1 MKVQNLES
9 LEIVNLFLR
18 RIIFLFYIF
27 SLTVTVTFAYRI
39 KKSSSRGDKLSR
51 EDKIKYGQRIT
62 KLQIGKMNLIPD
74 GPMTDEELNEFLARD
89 KEKREGNPDKVGVV
103 YIDERIA
110 GMPVGQ
116 TRIKPKGLVLFFPDD
131 EEDIKNFQNPEDND
145 SVKRSER
152 NDRLML
158 ERKILNE
165 AIDSQNSN
173 PYKEIYDEETK
184 ILNYESDVKKDVHKK
199 NLLNLALEKEEEI
212 FRSELNKENNEYY
225 DKKFNKAYIDNVYK
239 FRKSWADEHKD
250 HKEEERPEEN
260 FELDSESKKIL
271 ETFEMKPDK
280 KDDTKK

>member
-1 MKVQNLES
+1 
-9 LEIVNLFLR
+9 
-18 RIIFLFYIF
+18 
-27 SLTVTVTFAYRI
+27 
-39 KKSSSRGDKLSR
+39 
-51 EDKIKYGQRIT
+51 
-62 KLQIGKMNLIPD
+62 
-74 GPMTDEELNEFLARD
+74 
-89 KEKREGNPDKVGVV
+89 
-103 YIDERIA
+103 
-110 GMPVGQ
+110 MPVGQ
-116 TRIKPKGLVLFFPDD
+116 TRIKPKGLVLFFPDG

-165 AIDSQNSN
+165 AIDSPNSN

-184 ILNYESDVKKDVHKK
+184 VLNYESDVKKDVHKK

-225 DKKFNKAYIDNVYK
+225 DKKFNKAYIDSVYK

-260 FELDSESKKIL
+260 FELDSESKKIS
-271 ETFEMKPDK
+271 
-280 KDDTKK
+280 